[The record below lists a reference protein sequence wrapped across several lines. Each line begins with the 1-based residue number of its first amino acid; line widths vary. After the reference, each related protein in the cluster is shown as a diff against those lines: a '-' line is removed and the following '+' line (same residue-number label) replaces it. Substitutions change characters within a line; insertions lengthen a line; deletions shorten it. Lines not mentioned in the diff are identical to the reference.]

1 MQIHPDYD
9 IMKTIFSL
17 RSDTLKKIPINLILY
32 TAMFLI
38 AGILVISVSRQS
50 NQAVM
55 SIPMPVH
62 FTGEYSQN
70 GGEWQTLDT
79 GTDLSAYQ
87 GDVTL
92 RGRFDTELSEGA
104 EIRFY
109 LNHIGMDIYRDGEI
123 LYESSYEK
131 YPDMCGSTW
140 VSWVFP
146 AASPEDVFEIR
157 LYNPHGFGN
166 KNAYNQFLDSI
177 YMGND
182 VIMKNY
188 FKRQSQPYNAVSIF
202 ILVASIAL
210 IGTAVGYR
218 LLRLPDNSLLL
229 KSGIMSL
236 MMGVYMYFD
245 AKDISLWSGQMAFNT
260 YVRRLAMMTA
270 AWLMVAC
277 VAELLHGKRRKA
289 AEIAVYALMLTDFVL
304 MVVSLAGV
312 MGIYDTGIYWA
323 AVQGTVSLLLLV
335 WTVMEAKDSGKR
347 RGLMQLFAIV
357 LLTVLLLELINS
369 CTGWWR
375 GGIFIKIIFT
385 VLFVFHLVRAAW
397 LVAKNQQ
404 DSIRAEK
411 LREELKN
418 SRIVLAMSQI
428 RTHFVFNI
436 LNAISGMCEYDP
448 QKADETLVM
457 FSRYLRSNINI
468 MEEDE
473 PEAFTK
479 SLEHLEEYIYLEQV
493 RFGEKIQFT
502 KNIEAEKFKIPPLVL
517 QPLVENAIRHGLLH
531 KKQGGTVSLHTWT
544 GNGDSI
550 IEIADDGVG
559 FDTADSPGEES
570 VGMKNVRFRLKY
582 MVAGTMDVKSTP
594 GQGTTVTIK
603 IPGKQKIQ
611 ETE

>member
-1 MQIHPDYD
+1 M
-9 IMKTIFSL
+9 
-17 RSDTLKKIPINLILY
+17 KKIPINLILY

-55 SIPMPVH
+55 SIPLPVH

-70 GGEWQTLDT
+70 GGEWQPLDT
-79 GTDLSAYQ
+79 ETDLSAYD
-87 GDVTL
+87 GDVTF
-92 RGRFDTELSEGA
+92 RGRFDTELLEGA

-109 LNHIGMDIYRDGEI
+109 LNHISMDIYRDGEI

-140 VSWVFP
+140 VPWAFT
-146 AASPEDVFEIR
+146 AASPEDVLEIR
-157 LYNPHGFGN
+157 LYNPHSFGN
-166 KNAYNQFLDSI
+166 REAYNQFLDSI
-177 YMGND
+177 YMGGD
-182 VIMKNY
+182 VVMKNY
-188 FKRQSQPYNAVSIF
+188 FERQSRRYNAVSIF
-202 ILVASIAL
+202 ILVASVAL

-218 LLRLPDNSLLL
+218 LLRLPENSLLL

-236 MMGVYMYFD
+236 MMGVYMYID
-245 AKDISLWSGQMAFNT
+245 AKGISLWSEQMAFNT
-260 YVRRLAMMTA
+260 YARRLAMMTA
-270 AWLMVAC
+270 GWLLGAC
-277 VAELLHGKRRKA
+277 VAELPHGKRRKA
-289 AEIAVYALMLTDFVL
+289 AEIAVYALMLTDFIL
-304 MVVSLAGV
+304 MAVSLAGV

-323 AVQGTVSLLLLV
+323 AVQGVVSLLLLV

-347 RGLMQLFAIV
+347 RGLMQPSAIV
-357 LLTVLLLELINS
+357 LLTVLLLELVNS

-375 GGIFIKIIFT
+375 GGIFIKMIFT

-479 SLEHLEEYIYLEQV
+479 SLEYLEEYVFLEQV
-493 RFGEKIQFT
+493 RFGEKIQFA
-502 KNIEAEKFKIPPLVL
+502 KIIEAENFKIPPLVL

-531 KKQGGTVSLHTWT
+531 KKQGGTVSLHTWAQ
-544 GNGDSI
+544 NGDSI

-559 FDTADSPGEES
+559 FDTADVPGEES
-570 VGMKNVRFRLKY
+570 VGMKNVRFRLKH
-582 MVAGTMDVKSTP
+582 MVGGTMDVKSTP
-594 GQGTTVTIK
+594 GQGTTVTIL

>member
-1 MQIHPDYD
+1 M
-9 IMKTIFSL
+9 
-17 RSDTLKKIPINLILY
+17 KKIPINLIMY

-55 SIPMPVH
+55 SMPFPLH

-70 GGEWQTLDT
+70 GGEWQMLDT
-79 GTDLSAYQ
+79 ETDLSAYN
-87 GDVTL
+87 GDVMF
-92 RGRFDTELSEGA
+92 RGRFDTELPEGA

-109 LNHIGMDIYRDGEI
+109 LNHIGMDIYRNGEI

-140 VSWVFP
+140 VSWTLP
-146 AASPEDVFEIR
+146 AASQEDVFEIR

-166 KNAYNQFLDSI
+166 RDSYNQFLDSI
-177 YMGND
+177 YMGSD
-182 VIMKNY
+182 VVMKNY
-188 FKRQSQPYNAVSIF
+188 FERQSRPYNAVSIF
-202 ILVASIAL
+202 IFVVSIAL

-218 LLRLPDNSLLL
+218 LLRLPENSLLL
-229 KSGIMSL
+229 KLGIMSL
-236 MMGVYMYFD
+236 MMGAYMYLD
-245 AKDISLWSGQMAFNT
+245 AKDIALWSGQMAFNT
-260 YVRRLAMMTA
+260 YGRRLAMMTA
-270 AWLMVAC
+270 GWLLGAC
-277 VAELLHGKRRKA
+277 VTELLHGKRRKA

-304 MVVSLAGV
+304 MAVSLAGV

-323 AVQGTVSLLLLV
+323 VVQGAASLLLLILI
-335 WTVMEAKDSGKR
+335 VMEAKDSGKR
-347 RGLMQLFAIV
+347 KGLLQPSAIV
-357 LLTVLLLELINS
+357 LLTVLLLELVNS

-385 VLFVFHLVRAAW
+385 ALFVFHLIRAAW

-436 LNAISGMCEYDP
+436 LNAISGMCGYDP
-448 QKADETLVM
+448 QKADEILVM

-479 SLEHLEEYIYLEQV
+479 SLEHLDEYVCLEQV
-493 RFGEKIQFT
+493 RFGEKIQFV
-502 KNIEAEKFKIPPLVL
+502 KNIEAENFKIPPLVL

-531 KKQGGTVSLHTWT
+531 KKQGGTVSLHTWAE
-544 GNGDSI
+544 NGDNI

-559 FDTADSPGEES
+559 FDTADVPGEES

-582 MVAGTMDVKSTP
+582 MVGGTMDIKSMP
-594 GQGTTVTIK
+594 GQGTIITITV
-603 IPGKQKIQ
+603 PGKQKIQ

>member
-1 MQIHPDYD
+1 M
-9 IMKTIFSL
+9 
-17 RSDTLKKIPINLILY
+17 KKIPINLILY

-38 AGILVISVSRQS
+38 AGILVISVSRRS
-50 NQAVM
+50 NQSVM
-55 SIPMPVH
+55 SIPIPLH

-79 GTDLSAYQ
+79 ETDLSAYH

-92 RGRFDTELSEGA
+92 RGRFDTELPEGA
-104 EIRFY
+104 GIWFY

-123 LYESSYEK
+123 LYESSQEK
-131 YPDMCGSTW
+131 FPDMCGSTW
-140 VSWVFP
+140 VAWALP
-146 AASPEDVFEIR
+146 ATSPDDVLEIR
-157 LYNPHGFGN
+157 LYNPHSFGN
-166 KNAYNQFLDSI
+166 RDAYHQFLDSI
-177 YMGND
+177 YIGGD
-182 VIMKNY
+182 VVIESY
-188 FKRQSQPYNAVSIF
+188 FERQSRPYKAACIF

-210 IGTAVGYR
+210 MGTAVGYR
-218 LLRLPDNSLLL
+218 LLRLPNNSLLL

-236 MMGVYMYFD
+236 MMGVYMYLD
-245 AKDISLWSGQMAFNT
+245 AKDISFWSGQMAFNT

-270 AWLMVAC
+270 AWLLAAC

-289 AEIAVYALMLTDFVL
+289 AEIAVYALMLTDFIL
-304 MVVSLAGV
+304 MVVSRAGG
-312 MGIYDTGIYWA
+312 MRIYDTGIYWA
-323 AVQGTVSLLLLV
+323 AVQGAVSLLLLV
-335 WTVMEAKDSGKR
+335 LTAMEAKDSGKR
-347 RGLMQLFAIV
+347 RGLMQPSAIV
-357 LLTVLLLELINS
+357 LLTVLLLELVNS

-385 VLFVFHLVRAAW
+385 VLFVFHLIRAAW

-457 FSRYLRSNINI
+457 FSHYLRSNINI

-479 SLEHLEEYIYLEQV
+479 SLEHLEEYVFLEQV

-502 KNIEAEKFKIPPLVL
+502 KNIEAENFKFPPLVL

-531 KKQGGTVSLHTWT
+531 KKQGGTVSLHTWAE
-544 GNGDSI
+544 NGDSI

-559 FDTADSPGEES
+559 FDMANVPGEES

-582 MVAGTMDVKSTP
+582 MVGGTMDVKSTP
-594 GQGTTVTIK
+594 GQGTAVTIT
-603 IPGKQKIQ
+603 IPGKQNIQ

>member
-1 MQIHPDYD
+1 M
-9 IMKTIFSL
+9 
-17 RSDTLKKIPINLILY
+17 KKIPVNLILY

-38 AGILVISVSRQS
+38 AGILVISASRQS
-50 NQAVM
+50 HQAVM
-55 SIPMPVH
+55 SIPIPVH
-62 FTGEYSQN
+62 FTGEYSQS

-79 GTDLSAYQ
+79 ETELSAYH

-92 RGRFDTELSEGA
+92 RGRFDIELPEGA

-109 LNHIGMDIYRDGEI
+109 LNHIGMDIYRDGES
-123 LYESSYEK
+123 LYESSQEK

-140 VSWVFP
+140 VAWVLP
-146 AASPEDVFEIR
+146 AASPENVLEIR
-157 LYNPHGFGN
+157 LYNPHSFGN
-166 KNAYNQFLDSI
+166 RDAYNQFLDSI
-177 YMGND
+177 YTGGD
-182 VIMKNY
+182 VTMKSY
-188 FKRQSQPYNAVSIF
+188 FERQSLPYKVASIF
-202 ILVASIAL
+202 ILVVSIAL

-229 KSGIMSL
+229 KVGIMSL
-236 MMGVYMYFD
+236 MVGVYMYFD
-245 AKDISLWSGQMAFNT
+245 VKDASLWSGQMAFNT

-270 AWLMVAC
+270 AWLMGAC

-304 MVVSLAGV
+304 MAVSLAGV

-323 AVQGTVSLLLLV
+323 AVQGAVSLLLLV
-335 WTVMEAKDSGKR
+335 LTVMEAKEGGER
-347 RGLMQLFAIV
+347 RGLMQSSAIV
-357 LLTVLLLELINS
+357 LLTVLLLELVNS
-369 CTGWWR
+369 CTGWWQ
-375 GGIFIKIIFT
+375 GGIFMKIIFA
-385 VLFVFHLVRAAW
+385 VLFGFHLVRAAW
-397 LVAKNQQ
+397 VVAKNQQ

-473 PEAFTK
+473 PEDFAK
-479 SLEHLEEYIYLEQV
+479 SLEHLEEYVFLEQM
-493 RFGEKIQFT
+493 RFGEKIQFVKT
-502 KNIEAEKFKIPPLVL
+502 IETENFRIPPLVL

-544 GNGDSI
+544 ENGDSI

-559 FDTADSPGEES
+559 FDTTDVPEEQS

-582 MVAGTMDVKSTP
+582 MVGGTMDVKSTP
-594 GQGTTVTIK
+594 GQGTTVTIT
-603 IPGKQKIQ
+603 IPGKQKIAGGGVKKK
-611 ETE
+611 